1 MICSKWRP
9 PFRNV
14 LSKMF
19 NFKRLAN
26 FLLSI
31 KIRKPYYLKDKTLTI
46 RDLSG
51 VEYIKVFEAIDI
63 SIFNLDRGDKKEFTW
78 TNFYDLIYKMKDDKI
93 TSTELKKQT
102 SAWLSN
108 YLDTVI
114 DTSSS
119 VTPYMHILVSH
130 MHQHVEYLNSK
141 GLSINSFS
149 MQGLE
154 KQNNFTTTYF
164 QRGSNKKGDII
175 RQIFAKRTRIEILT
189 HLRDMDVYKL
199 LNKTD

>member
-1 MICSKWRP
+1 MLQIQQDHVHGVIQK
-9 PFRNV
+9 
-14 LSKMF
+14 KK
-19 NFKRLAN
+19 NFKCSDHLINRVYDKIKKNVGQNDEALIQIDFIKTAN
-26 FLLSI
+26 IIPDILHMFIRVSDKLMLLLRNDLQQMETTFSECI
-31 KIRKPYYLKDKTLTI
+31 EQNVNFKIRKPYYLKDKTLTI

-63 SIFNLDRGDKKEFTW
+63 SIFNLDRGDKKELTW

-130 MHQHVEYLNSK
+130 MHQHV
-141 GLSINSFS
+141 
-149 MQGLE
+149 
-154 KQNNFTTTYF
+154 
-164 QRGSNKKGDII
+164 
-175 RQIFAKRTRIEILT
+175 
-189 HLRDMDVYKL
+189 
-199 LNKTD
+199 